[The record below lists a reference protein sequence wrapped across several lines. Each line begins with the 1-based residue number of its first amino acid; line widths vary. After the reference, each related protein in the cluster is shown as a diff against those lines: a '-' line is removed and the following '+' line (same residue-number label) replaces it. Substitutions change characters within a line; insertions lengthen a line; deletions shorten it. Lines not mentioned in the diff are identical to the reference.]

1 MRQAL
6 AYGVPGAR
14 LPQWAGLAL
23 VVMTVM
29 LFGVSH
35 LMLAEAGLH
44 YETPGG
50 SIIEKVHPASWMAF
64 ALLGVAVLAAGHPLA
79 WLNHVFARHKGLI
92 VFFLGWLVLLWH
104 LVMNQHLPFT
114 QLIDTFALPMA
125 LVLLLEAA
133 SGGQL
138 RMLAR
143 AIHGL
148 MALNALL
155 GLYEAASGWH
165 LTPLIIGDLVQTD
178 DWRATALMGHPLNN
192 AAITAQYVI
201 ALALGGGRD
210 VPGPLRIALFA
221 LNLAALNAFGG
232 RVAFVLA
239 LAILAIIGLWR
250 AYGILAGRRFS
261 ARSAMLVSIAMP
273 VAIAALAVLYD
284 AGAFDQFLA
293 RFVSDKGSAEA
304 RMIMLELFRAIPER
318 DIIFGPQA
326 QQVAALMRTEGLV
339 GLESFWVAF
348 ILSYGLAVSVIFFAG
363 LFAFLWDLVRSS
375 SPAAIWTVIFF
386 VLEGSTSVSISAK
399 TTTFAMVVMI
409 AMVLL
414 RRRERGRAAVPDGA
428 DSSSACASSRQHANA
443 YDWL

>member
-6 AYGVPGAR
+6 AYDARGAR
-14 LPQWAGLAL
+14 ASAGPFGAL
-23 VVMTVM
+23 LVLCLLL

-35 LMLAEAGLH
+35 LMLSQAGLH

-50 SIIEKVHPASWMAF
+50 SIIEKVHPATWLAL
-64 ALLGVAVLAAGHPLA
+64 ALLAASVLARGHPLA
-79 WLNHVFARHKGLI
+79 WLDHVFVHHKGLLI
-92 VFFLGWLVLLWH
+92 FFATWLVLLWH

-114 QLIDTFALPMA
+114 QLIDTFILPMV
-125 LVLLLEAA
+125 LVLLLERAGAA
-133 SGGQL
+133 QM
-138 RMLAR
+138 RHMAR
-143 AIHGL
+143 AIHGV
-148 MALNALL
+148 MAANALL
-155 GLYEAASGWH
+155 GMFEVASGWH

-192 AAITAQYVI
+192 AAITAHYVI

-210 VPGPLRIALFA
+210 VPGPLRIGLFV

-250 AYGILAGRRFS
+250 AYGVMAGRRFS

-273 VAIAALAVLYD
+273 VAIAALVALYD

-326 QQVAALMRTEGLV
+326 QQVAAMMRTEGLV

-375 SPAAIWTVIFF
+375 SPAAIWTVTFF
-386 VLEGSTSVSISAK
+386 LLEGSTSVSVSAK
-399 TTTFAMVVMI
+399 TTTLAMAVAL

-414 RRRERGRAAVPDGA
+414 RGGRQEAAP
-428 DSSSACASSRQHANA
+428 SSQIIA
-443 YDWL
+443 